1 MGNNVII
8 YPNFTY
14 TSEMYK
20 TRGKTGISKIH
31 MLWNLHQTFSER
43 DQHYDMGVLVL
54 GGREQNDEKVYSI
67 SQKNKEINPRC
78 LFLETLNL

>member
-1 MGNNVII
+1 MGNNGII
-8 YPNFTY
+8 YPNSTY